1 MNSSTLKK
9 KSDMMRRV
17 RSRDTGAEMQVR
29 RLLHSLGYRYRLHKK
44 DLPGRPDLVFL
55 SRRKVIFVHGCFWHQ
70 HKGCPK
76 AKRPKTN
83 SQFWNGKLDR
93 NIERDREN
101 QKDLEKAGWDI
112 FVAWECNI
120 ADLQGLEQAL
130 RTFLEQGRAAG

>member
-1 MNSSTLKK
+1 MSSPTSQK

-17 RSRDTGAEMQVR
+17 KSRDTGAEMQVR

-44 DLPGRPDLVFL
+44 DLPGRPDLAFL

-70 HKGCPK
+70 HNGCSK

-83 SQFWNGKLDR
+83 VQFWDDKLNR

-112 FVAWECNI
+112 FIAWECKI
-120 ADLQGLEQAL
+120 TDIQGLEEDL
-130 RTFLEQGRAAG
+130 RAFLERKVSAG